1 MAKLTSI
8 TPTARK
14 TVAPVVDTSKA
25 AKRRV
30 QFKLTAPEAH
40 EVFLSGSFNEW
51 SYTATPLK
59 KDAAGVWKTQVSLA
73 PGTYEYRFVVDGGW
87 RDDPECPLRVE
98 NPFGSQNCV
107 RIV

>member
-1 MAKLTSI
+1 MAKLTS
-8 TPTARK
+8 TGPATSGALVEAS
-14 TVAPVVDTSKA
+14 VAAKA

-30 QFKLTAPEAH
+30 SFKLTAPEAK

-51 SYTATPLK
+51 SYTSTPLK
-59 KDAAGVWKTQVSLA
+59 KDATGVWKTQVSLL
-73 PGTYEYRFVVDGGW
+73 PGTYEYRFVVDGEW

-98 NPFGSQNCV
+98 NPFAAQNCV